1 MVPADVGVQCLDC
14 VRSSPS
20 RVISG
25 RRLLTGYRPYLTYA
39 LIAVN
44 VAVWAA
50 GVGLS
55 MLAGNAQGLLGGS
68 GLLLNAGALW
78 GPRVA
83 AGEWWR
89 LITAGFLHTGLFHVG
104 LNMAALF
111 VFGPP
116 LERVLGRL
124 RYGVLY
130 MTALLAGSLGVML
143 LSPNSVTVGASGAI
157 FGLLGALVVAQRAA
171 RVSLRS
177 SGIIMLIVI
186 NLVFTVAVPGISI
199 GGHLGGLA
207 GGLLAGSLLF
217 NRRFQGRGAL
227 TSVALCVAL
236 GVACFAASLWL
247 AAHPIRL

>member
-1 MVPADVGVQCLDC
+1 MVPADVGVQCVDC
-14 VRSSPS
+14 VRTAPS

-25 RRLLTGYRPYLTYA
+25 RRLLTSFRPYLTYA

-50 GVGLS
+50 GVGLGI
-55 MLAGNAQGLLGGS
+55 LGGNTGALLGGG

-78 GPRVA
+78 GPKVA

-116 LERVLGRL
+116 VERVLGRV

-130 MTALLAGSLGVML
+130 TTSLLAGSLGVML

-157 FGLLGALVVAQRAA
+157 FGLLGALVVAQRSA
-171 RVSLRS
+171 RISLRS
-177 SGIIMLIVI
+177 SGIIPLIVI

-207 GGLLAGSLLF
+207 GGLLAGSVLF

-227 TSVALCVAL
+227 TAVALCVAL
-236 GVACFAASLWL
+236 GAACFAASLWL